1 MNNQYNFDENVFMQ
15 TSGNAFSSNFE
26 ERNMPFANVNFTT
39 DMASHAS
46 AGVMRPNMNQ
56 NNNNLAQPAEGY
68 MQGNLFN
75 NLYEG
80 YKNYRPMR
88 LIPNNE
94 QAEMLL
100 IADQLLFASHELR
113 LYLDIFP
120 DDSRMIALF
129 NQYRS
134 QANQAVS
141 AYEQKYGP
149 ITWDALSSANMFSW
163 QSGSWPWEM
172 GEM

>member
-1 MNNQYNFDENVFMQ
+1 MNNQYNFDENVFVQ
-15 TSGNAFSSNFE
+15 TPENAFSSNFE

-39 DMASHAS
+39 NMMPNPN
-46 AGVMRPNMNQ
+46 AGAGMMETTMNQ
-56 NNNNLAQPAEGY
+56 NLAQPAEGY
-68 MQGNLFN
+68 TQGNLFN

-94 QAEMLL
+94 QAQMLL
-100 IADQLLFASHELR
+100 TANQFLFASHELR
-113 LYLDIFP
+113 LYLDLNP
-120 DDSRMIALF
+120 NDNRMIALF

-149 ITWDALSSANMFSW
+149 ITWDALSSVNMFSW